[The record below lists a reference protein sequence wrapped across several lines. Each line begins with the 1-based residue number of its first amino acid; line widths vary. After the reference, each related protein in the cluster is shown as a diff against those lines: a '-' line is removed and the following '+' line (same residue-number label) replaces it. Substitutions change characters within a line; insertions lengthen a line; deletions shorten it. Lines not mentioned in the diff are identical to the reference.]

1 MRHLIRAATIVVS
14 LSAPALAQAPEG
26 QLMAPIQK
34 FTDSFNKGDVSAA
47 KATHLSDAD
56 LTIVDEV
63 PPFIWRG
70 ADAFTAWA
78 AALQADAKAHGET
91 DQMVTLG
98 KMTRSETS
106 GDRAYV
112 VVPAVYSF
120 KRGGT
125 AMREAAQM
133 TFTLK
138 KSGEG
143 WLIHSWTWTG
153 PRPTP
158 SAAAR

>member
-1 MRHLIRAATIVVS
+1 MRLTTNRNARVI
-14 LSAPALAQAPEG
+14 SA
-26 QLMAPIQK
+26 
-34 FTDSFNKGDVSAA
+34 VSAVHGQA
-47 KATHLSDAD
+47 
-56 LTIVDEV
+56 
-63 PPFIWRG
+63 
-70 ADAFTAWA
+70 
-78 AALQADAKAHGET
+78 ADAKSRGET

-98 KMTRSETS
+98 KLTRSETS

-125 AMREAAQM
+125 AMRESAQM

-138 KSGEG
+138 KDADG

-153 PRPTP
+153 PRATP
-158 SAAAR
+158 SAEAR

>member
-1 MRHLIRAATIVVS
+1 MRHLFRALTLVIA
-14 LSAPALAQAPEG
+14 LSAPALAQAPDP
-26 QLMAPIQK
+26 QLMVPIQK
-34 FTDSFNKGDVSAA
+34 FVDAFNKGDAAGA

-78 AALQADAKAHGET
+78 ADLQADAKAHGET

-98 KMTRSETS
+98 KMTRAETS

-120 KRGGT
+120 KRGST
-125 AMREAAQM
+125 AMRESAQM

-138 KSGEG
+138 KGADG

-158 SAAAR
+158 SAATR

>member
-1 MRHLIRAATIVVS
+1 MRHLILGATLVVS
-14 LSAPALAQAPEG
+14 LSAPALAQTPDS

-34 FTDSFNKGDVSAA
+34 FMESFNKGDAEGA

-63 PPFIWRG
+63 PPYSWRG
-70 ADAFTAWA
+70 ANAFTAWA
-78 AALQADAKAHGET
+78 ADLEADAKTHGET

-98 KMTRSETS
+98 KLTRAETS

-125 AMREAAQM
+125 AMREDAQM

-138 KSGEG
+138 KVAAG

-158 SAAAR
+158 APKP